1 MISRRPGPAL
11 WALALG
17 YFSFGTSS
25 LAVVG
30 LGHPIGADLH
40 VSQSQVGLLVT
51 VFALT
56 FALAAPLAPVALGR
70 LGRRSVLL
78 SGLAVMAAGGVAAAL
93 APNYAALSAARVL
106 TALGGAAFGP
116 AASVAGSLLVPAERR
131 ARALATVF
139 AGMTAA
145 TVLGVPL
152 STSLGQ
158 SVGWRW
164 TTVGVAGL
172 TLLALGLVAAFV
184 PALERGTPATAAA
197 FRPVLRTAGV
207 VPAVTTTFAFM
218 AAQFTVY
225 GVAGAYFAD
234 RFGASTGQVASLLL
248 VFGVAGVVGNALAGR
263 VFERLGGG
271 ATIAVAMSGFGAA
284 FAALLLAPARLG
296 TAVAALAVW
305 AAFSQ
310 LFQAPQQARLVA
322 LVPEQRALGL
332 ALNASSLYLGM
343 SMGSL
348 LGSGLLPAVGAA
360 GLPAAGLVPLA
371 LAAAAHRASGRHH
384 AVPDAAGPVPAAA
397 TGAPTAPAAN
407 AAPAHGH

>member
-1 MISRRPGPAL
+1 MTPFRRSGPAL

-30 LGHPIGADLH
+30 LSAPLSEDLH
-40 VSQSQVGLLVT
+40 VTQARVGLLVT

-56 FALAAPLAPVALGR
+56 FAVTAPLAPVVLGR

-78 SGLAVMAAGGVAAAL
+78 AGLAVMAAGGAAAAL
-93 APNYAALSAARVL
+93 APDYGVLCAARVL

-116 AASVAGSLLVPAERR
+116 AASATGSLLVPEERR
-131 ARALATVF
+131 TRALATVF

-164 TTVGVAGL
+164 TTAGTAAL
-172 TLLALGLVAAFV
+172 TLLALALVAVLV
-184 PALERGTPATAAA
+184 PAPERGTPVGMAA
-197 FRPVLRTAGV
+197 FRPVLRTRGV
-207 VPAVTTTFAFM
+207 LPVITTTLAFM

-225 GVAGAYFAD
+225 GVAGAYLTD
-234 RFGASTGQVASLLL
+234 RFHATTGQVALLLL
-248 VFGVAGVVGNALAGR
+248 VFGIAGVVGNAVAGR
-263 VFERLGGG
+263 VFERLGGPV
-271 ATIAVAMSGFGAA
+271 TITVALAGLAAA
-284 FAALLLAPARLG
+284 FAGLLLAPAG
-296 TAVAALAVW
+296 FPAAVAAFTVW
-305 AAFSQ
+305 AVFSQ

-322 LVPEQRALGL
+322 LVPDQRALGL

-343 SMGSL
+343 SLGSL
-348 LGSGLLPAVGAA
+348 LGSTLLPATGAVW
-360 GLPAAGLVPLA
+360 LPAAGLVPLA
-371 LAAAAHRASGRHH
+371 LAAGAHRASGRHRPRPP
-384 AVPDAAGPVPAAA
+384 ASPGSTTGPVTTAAR
-397 TGAPTAPAAN
+397 
-407 AAPAHGH
+407 